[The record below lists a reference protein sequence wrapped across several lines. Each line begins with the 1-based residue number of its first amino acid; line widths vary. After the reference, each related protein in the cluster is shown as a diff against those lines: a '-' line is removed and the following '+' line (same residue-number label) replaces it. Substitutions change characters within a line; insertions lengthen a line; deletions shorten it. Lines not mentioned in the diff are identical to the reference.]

1 MIHFVGAGCGAADL
15 ITVRGMNLLKEAD
28 CVIYA
33 GSLVSKDLLGYC
45 KKNARI
51 HDSAYLDLDQVI
63 QIMLEEEA
71 AGQIVVRLHTGDP
84 SLYGA
89 IGEQMRILD
98 ERGIVYDVT
107 PGVTAAFGAAAS
119 LGLEMTLPGITQTLI
134 FTRVEGR
141 TPMPQKES
149 IEALSKAQAT
159 MAVYLSATR
168 VEELRRQLLKGGYKK
183 TTPVA
188 VCYKVSW
195 PDEKIWITS
204 VDEMVALVKEKELTL
219 TTLFIIGDVIGAKD
233 FDKSKLYDGTFSTC
247 FREGKAP

>member
-15 ITVRGMNLLKEAD
+15 ITVRGMHLLEKAD

-33 GSLVSKDLLGYC
+33 GSLVSKDLLTYC
-45 KKNARI
+45 KKDAQI

-63 QIMLEEEA
+63 EIMRKQEA
-71 AGQIVVRLHTGDP
+71 EGLTTVRLHTGDP
-84 SLYGA
+84 ALYGA
-89 IGEQMRILD
+89 IGEQMRIL
-98 ERGIVYDVT
+98 EEKGIAYDVT

-119 LGLEMTLPGITQTLI
+119 LGIEMTLPGITQTVI

-141 TPMPQKES
+141 TPMPARES

-168 VEELRRQLLKGGYKK
+168 TEELMRQLMSGGYKSA
-183 TTPVA
+183 TPVA

-195 PDEKIWITS
+195 PEEKIWITTVGQMS
-204 VDEMVALVKEKELTL
+204 DIVKENQLTL

-233 FDKSKLYDGTFSTC
+233 FDKSKLYDASFSTC
-247 FREGKAP
+247 FRESSF